1 MDTITH
7 KQALRSIVED
17 LHSFLDELNAPSSN
31 LKPREFLELL
41 DITTSLDSWQTR
53 VGDKLETEI

>member
-31 LKPREFLELL
+31 ELL
-41 DITTSLDSWQTR
+41 DIITSLELWQTR